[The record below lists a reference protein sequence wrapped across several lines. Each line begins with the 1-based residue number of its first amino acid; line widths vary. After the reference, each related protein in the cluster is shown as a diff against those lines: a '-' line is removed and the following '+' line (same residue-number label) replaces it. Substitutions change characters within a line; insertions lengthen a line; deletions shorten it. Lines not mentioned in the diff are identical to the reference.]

1 MRWVVLL
8 GLGVIAVGCGR
19 TDQAPVSGYEGW
31 PAYGGGNEQLRYSSL
46 DQVHA
51 GNVADLEVAWT
62 YDTGD
67 ASPGSEI
74 QCNPLIVGG
83 LLYGY
88 SPNGRVFA
96 LEAATGREVWSRRM
110 EVDGVPYLARSRNRG
125 FMHWRDG
132 DDSRIYAV
140 ALNLLFALNAKTG
153 EPVQSFGSGGSID
166 LKAGLPDWA
175 RDLSVGLRTPGV
187 VYGDLLI
194 VGSLVSESLPSA
206 PGDIRAFDA
215 RTGALRW
222 TFHTIPQPGEP
233 GHETWPKDAWQ
244 RTGGANS
251 WAGMALDE
259 ERGLVY
265 AGTGSAAFDFWG
277 GDRPGDNLYANSL
290 LCLNAET
297 GELVWHHQFVRHDVW
312 DMDVPTPP
320 VLVTVRRDGRLV
332 DAVSVSTKMSQVYL
346 FDRESGDSL
355 FPLREIDAL
364 ASDVPGEQLSETQVV
379 PVVPPPLGRQRL
391 TEADL
396 TDRTPEARDAVL
408 KRFRAIRSDGMFTPP
423 SLQGSIVFP
432 GFDGGAEW
440 GGQAFDPETGLLY
453 VNVNEMAW
461 IHRLVEI
468 DATTGPVTGKR
479 LYQRHCAPCHLDDM
493 SGSPPAFPALSRLE
507 IDETQFASVVRQG
520 AGRMPGFPQLAD
532 RSVDA
537 ITRFVL
543 QGDMRTRVATD
554 GATGPPPVPFT
565 HDGYNRFLDPDGY
578 PAIAPPWGTLNAVNL
593 NTGEVEWTV
602 RLGEYPELTAQG
614 VPITGTENYGGPV
627 VTASGLVF
635 IGATARD
642 KKFRAFDKKTG
653 DLLWQTT
660 LPAGGNATPA
670 VFEADGRQIIVIAA
684 GGGKTGGESGGSY
697 VAFAL
702 PVKAN

>member
-1 MRWVVLL
+1 MCRHLPCWSLS
-8 GLGVIAVGCGR
+8 GA
-19 TDQAPVSGYEGW
+19 TDGW
-31 PAYGGGNEQLRYSSL
+31 STR
-46 DQVHA
+46 
-51 GNVADLEVAWT
+51 
-62 YDTGD
+62 
-67 ASPGSEI
+67 
-74 QCNPLIVGG
+74 
-83 LLYGY
+83 
-88 SPNGRVFA
+88 
-96 LEAATGREVWSRRM
+96 
-110 EVDGVPYLARSRNRG
+110 
-125 FMHWRDG
+125 
-132 DDSRIYAV
+132 
-140 ALNLLFALNAKTG
+140 
-153 EPVQSFGSGGSID
+153 
-166 LKAGLPDWA
+166 
-175 RDLSVGLRTPGV
+175 
-187 VYGDLLI
+187 
-194 VGSLVSESLPSA
+194 
-206 PGDIRAFDA
+206 
-215 RTGALRW
+215 
-222 TFHTIPQPGEP
+222 
-233 GHETWPKDAWQ
+233 
-244 RTGGANS
+244 
-251 WAGMALDE
+251 
-259 ERGLVY
+259 
-265 AGTGSAAFDFWG
+265 
-277 GDRPGDNLYANSL
+277 
-290 LCLNAET
+290 
-297 GELVWHHQFVRHDVW
+297 
-312 DMDVPTPP
+312 
-320 VLVTVRRDGRLV
+320 
-332 DAVSVSTKMSQVYL
+332 VSVSTKMSQVYL

-493 SGSPPAFPALSRLE
+493 SGSPPAFPALSGLE

-554 GATGPPPVPFT
+554 GATGLPPVPFT

-602 RLGEYPELTAQG
+602 RLGRVSRADSPGRPHHGNRELRRTGGHRKRSGLHRCDGSRQEVQG
-614 VPITGTENYGGPV
+614 VRQKRRGTC
-627 VTASGLVF
+627 SG
-635 IGATARD
+635 R
-642 KKFRAFDKKTG
+642 R
-653 DLLWQTT
+653 
-660 LPAGGNATPA
+660 PCPPEATP
-670 VFEADGRQIIVIAA
+670 RQRCSRRMAA
-684 GGGKTGGESGGSY
+684 RSS
-697 VAFAL
+697 
-702 PVKAN
+702 